1 MTIREK
7 FETLVKGLVESK
19 VITESQSS
27 SFEPIIEQFEMLVKE
42 SETKAIKAAAQ
53 VTESRMAEYDKDVKK
68 QLTETFKQL
77 KRHNEATVKLAKHK
91 AAALAERKIV
101 DAVDAYLN
109 EYVEKLL
116 PESLVVDYDRLQKL
130 EAMQESL
137 KRTLIINDKVIY
149 KTAKKLKEAV
159 EAEIEEEDDSTAKK
173 IKDLEEQVADLLD
186 KKNQLE
192 CQAKTDARNKA
203 LDEKLKDIPA
213 LEAKK
218 VRKYFEAEDAT
229 IEEVEQDF
237 DQVLSIVKKALD
249 IAADVEDEEEVP
261 ADTADDI
268 DDKISTIV
276 GSEAEEDEID
286 VEVEEDEDE
295 EEVEEAEDDDEE
307 EVKETEEEDE
317 EEVKTE
323 SIRKKSSKK
332 LIKEHS
338 LMSSYINNYQKLNS

>member
-53 VTESRMAEYDKDVKK
+53 VTESRMAEYDKEVRK
-68 QLTETFKQL
+68 QLAETFKQL
-77 KRHNEATVKLAKHK
+77 KRHNVATVKLAKQK
-91 AAALAERKIV
+91 ATELAERKVV

-192 CQAKTDARNKA
+192 CQAKTNARNKA

-249 IAADVEDEEEVP
+249 IASDVEDDVEAP
-261 ADTADDI
+261 ADTKDDI
-268 DDKISTIV
+268 DDKIATIV

-286 VEVEEDEDE
+286 VEVEEADE
-295 EEVEEAEDDDEE
+295 EDDE

-332 LIKEHS
+332 LIKEHT